1 MQQNIHFYIVARRPH
16 LLVAKPLHN
25 SAKAIT
31 LVRLPKNYI
40 MSETTEKRNR
50 LIINLLI
57 ISAFV
62 VILNET
68 VMGVAIPHLMG
79 DLKISA
85 LAAQWLTTGFL
96 LTMAVVIPTTGF
108 LIQRISTRKLYII
121 AMGLFTAG
129 TAIAAIAPGFEV
141 LLMGRIVQASGTAIM
156 LPLLMTTVM
165 SLEAHETLGRRM
177 GNISIVIAVAPA
189 IGPTIS
195 GLILSQLSWRFLF
208 IFVLPIAI
216 TMLIIGAR
224 RMHNVG
230 KTSRAPLDV
239 LSVIL
244 SALGFG
250 GVVFGLSSL
259 GESAAGGNTAMVFA
273 PIIIGVVALA
283 VFIWRQIILQRS
295 DKALLNLNTFRTP
308 TFTASVIMFVV
319 CMMGMFGAFILLP
332 LFMQNVLDLSV
343 LSSGLLLL
351 PGGLIMGLLA
361 PFVGRMYDKIGPRPL
376 LLVGTI
382 LTALS
387 LWGLAFSLNE
397 HSTWAV
403 LLIGHVVFSTGLAFI
418 FTPLFTS
425 SLGSLPKHLYSFGS
439 ATVSTMQQVA
449 AAAGTALF
457 VAIMSSVVIDA
468 LGKGASKPAAYAQ
481 GIHVA
486 FLWSAV
492 TASLAILVVFFVKK
506 AKDTAGAPAG
516 H

>member
-1 MQQNIHFYIVARRPH
+1 MTDSN
-16 LLVAKPLHN
+16 
-25 SAKAIT
+25 
-31 LVRLPKNYI
+31 
-40 MSETTEKRNR
+40 EKRNH

-79 DLKISA
+79 DLGISA

-108 LIQRISTRKLYII
+108 LIQRISTRRLYVI
-121 AMGLFTAG
+121 AMGLFVTG
-129 TAIAAIAPGFEV
+129 TAIAAIAPGFEM
-141 LLMGRIVQASGTAIM
+141 LLLGRIVQATGTAIM

-165 SLEAHETLGRRM
+165 SLEPHETLGRRM

-195 GLILSQLSWRFLF
+195 GLILSQLNWRFLF

-224 RMHNVG
+224 RMRNIG
-230 KTSRAPLDV
+230 TTSHAPLDV
-239 LSVIL
+239 TSVVL
-244 SALGFG
+244 SAFGFG

-259 GESAAGGNTAMVFA
+259 GESAAGGSAAMVFT
-273 PIIIGVVALA
+273 PIIIGVVSLGL
-283 VFIWRQIILQRS
+283 FIWRQIILQRS
-295 DKALLNLNTFRTP
+295 DRALLNLNTFRTS
-308 TFTASVIMFVV
+308 TFTASVIMFVI
-319 CMMGMFGAFILLP
+319 CMMAMFGAFILLP
-332 LFMQNVLDLSV
+332 LFMQKVLDLSV

-351 PGGLIMGLLA
+351 PGGLVMGLLA

-376 LLVGTI
+376 LLTGTI

-387 LWGLAFSLNE
+387 LWGLALLLNE
-397 HSTWAV
+397 HSTWVA

-457 VAIMSSVVIDA
+457 IAIMSGVVA
-468 LGKGASKPAAYAQ
+468 TSLGEGASQATAYAQ
-481 GIHVA
+481 GIHTA
-486 FLWSAV
+486 FIWSAS
-492 TASLAILVVFFVKK
+492 TATLAIGVVFFVKK
-506 AKDTAGAPAG
+506 AKSTAGTHSA
-516 H
+516 